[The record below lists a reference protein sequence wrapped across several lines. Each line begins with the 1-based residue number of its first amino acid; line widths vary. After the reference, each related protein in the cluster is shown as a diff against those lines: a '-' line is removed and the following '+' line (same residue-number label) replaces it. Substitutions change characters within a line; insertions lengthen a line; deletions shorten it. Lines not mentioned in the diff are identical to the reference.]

1 MEIFMN
7 IIFKDLFNKL
17 HEKECITDYEVL
29 IKFENDLEELI
40 QEKLEQTKEEIDKL
54 KKLEK
59 ENIEDKT
66 SGIALLKEI
75 YNKSDYDDKNYA
87 YYEHFYYTDYIDEEY
102 IANLLEHQD
111 KNEFPILC
119 KYMETKKQK
128 KIKKK
133 R

>member
-59 ENIEDKT
+59 
-66 SGIALLKEI
+66 
-75 YNKSDYDDKNYA
+75 
-87 YYEHFYYTDYIDEEY
+87 
-102 IANLLEHQD
+102 
-111 KNEFPILC
+111 
-119 KYMETKKQK
+119 
-128 KIKKK
+128 
-133 R
+133 